1 MGMNSPSDVA
11 NPVVFKPRFGK
22 WFAGLTWVLAGIGIA
37 LSVVGDGVDGLISAW
52 PLLAL
57 AYFGWLL
64 FWYPSVVIA
73 HDAVT
78 LNNPLRSVDV
88 PWAALIHVDTK
99 FALTL
104 VTVRGSHTAWAAP
117 APGVWGTH
125 RGKPEHV
132 QGLPESSYGP
142 AQSIRPGDLKNTD
155 SGAAAFL
162 VRTHWAE
169 LVDGG
174 TLDVNATETA
184 TVVHRIH
191 WISIA
196 CAVALVA
203 ANVIAFSAI

>member
-1 MGMNSPSDVA
+1 MSSPTNAA
-11 NPVVFKPRFGK
+11 NRIVFRPRFGK
-22 WFAGLTWVLAGIGIA
+22 WFAGLTWVLAAIGIV
-37 LSVVGDGVDGLISAW
+37 LSVVGDGVDGLVSAW

-57 AYFGWLL
+57 AFFGWLL
-64 FWYPSVVIA
+64 FWYPSVVI
-73 HDAVT
+73 DDDGVT
-78 LNNPLRSVDV
+78 LNNPLRSVSV

-142 AQSIRPGDLKNTD
+142 AQSVRPGDLKNTD

-162 VRTHWAE
+162 VRTHWAA
-169 LVDGG
+169 LVERNL
-174 TLDVNATETA
+174 LDVDATETTAVA
-184 TVVHRIH
+184 TRFH
-191 WISIA
+191 WIAIG
-196 CAVALVA
+196 CAVVLTA
-203 ANVIAFSAI
+203 ANVIAFSVV

>member
-1 MGMNSPSDVA
+1 MSSPSNAA
-11 NPVVFKPRFGK
+11 NPVVFTPRFGK
-22 WFAGLTWVLAGIGIA
+22 WFAGLTWVLAAIGIV
-37 LSVVGDGVDGLISAW
+37 LSVVGDGVEGLLSAW

-64 FWYPSVVIA
+64 FWYPSVVIDD
-73 HDAVT
+73 DAVT
-78 LNNPLRSVDV
+78 LNNPLRSVSV
-88 PWAALIHVDTK
+88 PWTALIHVDTK

-162 VRTHWAE
+162 VRTHWASLIE
-169 LVDGG
+169 DNL
-174 TLDVNATETA
+174 LDVDATETTA
-184 TVVHRIH
+184 VSTRFH
-191 WISIA
+191 WLAIG
-196 CAVALVA
+196 CAVVLVA
-203 ANVIAFSAI
+203 ANVIAFSVV